1 MIYLFLADGFEIC
14 EAMAPY
20 DILTRAGKDVITV
33 GIGKKKITSSH
44 KITIVTE
51 LDDSETELSENLEGI
66 ILPGGMPGTLNL
78 EKSEAVI
85 AAVKYCAEN
94 KKMISAICAAPS
106 ILGHLNLLN
115 GKTAICFPGFEKEL
129 YGARIS
135 KDFVVSDE
143 NIITAKGMGVATEF
157 GLALCEY
164 LCGKAVSEK
173 ISAQIQKP

>member
-20 DILTRAGKDVITV
+20 DILTRAGKEVITV
-33 GIGKKKITSSH
+33 GIGKKKIVCSH
-44 KITIVTE
+44 KITIITE
-51 LDDSETELSENLEGI
+51 LEDSEIELSETLEGI

-78 EKSEAVI
+78 EKSEFVI
-85 AAVKYCAEN
+85 NAVKYCAEN
-94 KKMISAICAAPS
+94 KKMLSAICAAPS

-115 GKTAICFPGFEKEL
+115 EKNASCFPGFEKEL
-129 YGARIS
+129 YGANLS
-135 KDFVVSDE
+135 KDLVVVDE
-143 NIITAKGMGVATEF
+143 NMITAKGMGVATEF
-157 GLALCEY
+157 GLAICEY

>member
-20 DILTRAGKDVITV
+20 DILTRAGKEVITV
-33 GIGKKKITSSH
+33 GIGKKKIVCSH
-44 KITIVTE
+44 KITMITE
-51 LDDSETELSENLEGI
+51 LEDSEIELSETLEGI

-78 EKSEAVI
+78 EKSEFI
-85 AAVKYCAEN
+85 INAVKYCAEN
-94 KKMISAICAAPS
+94 KKMLSAICAAPS

-115 GKTAICFPGFEKEL
+115 GKNVTCFPGFEKEL
-129 YGARIS
+129 YGANLS
-135 KDFVVSDE
+135 KDLVVVDE
-143 NIITAKGMGVATEF
+143 NMITAKGMGVATEF
-157 GLALCEY
+157 GLAICEY

>member
-20 DILTRAGKDVITV
+20 DILTRAGKEVITV
-33 GIGKKKITSSH
+33 GIGKKKIVCSH
-44 KITIVTE
+44 KITIITE
-51 LDDSETELSENLEGI
+51 LEDSEIELSETLEGI

-78 EKSEAVI
+78 EKSEFVI
-85 AAVKYCAEN
+85 NAVKYCAEN
-94 KKMISAICAAPS
+94 KKMLSAICAAPS

-115 GKTAICFPGFEKEL
+115 GKNVTCFPGFENEI
-129 YGARIS
+129 YGANLS
-135 KDFVVSDE
+135 KDLVVVDE
-143 NIITAKGMGVATEF
+143 NMITAKGMGVATEF
-157 GLALCEY
+157 GLAICEY